1 MSISKC
7 LHCGKAIGIRRY
19 TGARFCSDEHSR
31 AEHARL
37 QHQMLKRLNEAA
49 ARFQA
54 SIDNPRPRRVKRD
67 SFSAAELVA

>member
-1 MSISKC
+1 MSTSNC

-31 AEHARL
+31 AEQAKA
-37 QHQMLKRLNEAA
+37 QQMMLKRLNEAA

-54 SIDNPRPRRVKRD
+54 SIDNPRPRRVQRN
-67 SFSAAELVA
+67 SFSTGELVA